1 MPLYLDN
8 NTWLRFWTTFIT
20 TTWYIYIC
28 IYIFIIIYIIC
39 TNVKKGGRGNDC
51 TKKPSLKMRLHGNG
65 PHDKIANQEDI
76 KNIEPMMKKS
86 VAQLFRVA
94 RVYVLLKHTPPF
106 NILCNTCR
114 SKNRKTIIY
123 QKCKPFFCF
132 VNPINPFFL
141 VCSFF
146 RQFTS
151 KTWNA
156 LGKKIH

>member
-1 MPLYLDN
+1 M
-8 NTWLRFWTTFIT
+8 
-20 TTWYIYIC
+20 YIYIYNYLYNLHQC
-28 IYIFIIIYIIC
+28 QER
-39 TNVKKGGRGNDC
+39 GRGNDC

-151 KTWNA
+151 KT
-156 LGKKIH
+156 

>member
-1 MPLYLDN
+1 MVKVLN
-8 NTWLRFWTTFIT
+8 NLHNNNMVYIYV
-20 TTWYIYIC
+20 YIYIYNY
-28 IYIFIIIYIIC
+28 IYNLHQC
-39 TNVKKGGRGNDC
+39 QERGRGNDC

-151 KTWNA
+151 KT
-156 LGKKIH
+156 

>member
-1 MPLYLDN
+1 M
-8 NTWLRFWTTFIT
+8 
-20 TTWYIYIC
+20 YIYIYNY
-28 IYIFIIIYIIC
+28 IYNLHQC
-39 TNVKKGGRGNDC
+39 QERGRGNNC

-65 PHDKIANQEDI
+65 PHDKTANQEDI

-151 KTWNA
+151 KT
-156 LGKKIH
+156 